1 MAQFG
6 KKYYLFLLVFLGF
19 LSAFGPFVTDMYL
32 PTLPALAA
40 FFKATPSQ
48 VQLGL
53 SSSML
58 GLAIGQIIFGP
69 LSDKYGRRPVLVC
82 SLLIFA
88 LSTVGCIFSPDVDT
102 FNMFRFVQ
110 GLGGSGGIVLAR
122 SISTDSYTGHD
133 LAKMLGVIGAIVGIA
148 PVAAPVL
155 GGVVA
160 ESMGWKGIFWIL
172 FGLGAML
179 LIMSAVFRE
188 THLKEHRHKGSVLS
202 LIKELFLIFK
212 IKQYVIYTLIFFFS
226 SGVLFSYIAS
236 ASFIIQGVYGY
247 SELVFSLFFALN
259 ASGIGL
265 GSVICLKMKS
275 MPGAAL
281 TGSLIIVGAVIIQGL
296 SMALADSPFVIY
308 EACSFVMLLGVGIIF
323 TSSSTEAMDAG
334 REYVGAAAAVFGAG
348 GFVAGSIVS
357 PLVGIGNILLASTVL
372 AAISGVICLSLCIP
386 TLRKR
391 LRH

>member
-1 MAQFG
+1 MAQIS

-40 FFKATPSQ
+40 LFKATPSQ

-69 LSDKYGRRPVLVC
+69 LSDKYGRRSVLVC

-88 LSTVGCIFSPDVDT
+88 LSTIGCIFSPDIDT
-102 FNMFRFVQ
+102 FNLFRFVQ

-122 SISTDSYTGHD
+122 SISTDSYTGRD
-133 LAKMLGVIGAIVGIA
+133 LAKILGIIGAIVGIA
-148 PVAAPVL
+148 PVAAPVI
-155 GGVVA
+155 GGAVA

-172 FGLGAML
+172 FALGAML
-179 LIMSAVFRE
+179 LLMSAIFKE
-188 THLKEHRHKGSVLS
+188 THPKEKRHKGSVLS
-202 LIKELFLIFK
+202 LMKSFVLIFK
-212 IKQYVIYTLIFFFS
+212 IRQYVVYTLLFFFA
-226 SGVLFSYIAS
+226 SGVLFAYVAS
-236 ASFIIQGVYGY
+236 ASFIIQGVYSY
-247 SELVFSLFFALN
+247 SEFAFSLFFALN

-265 GSVICLKMKS
+265 GSVVCLKMKS

-281 TGSLIIVGAVIIQGL
+281 VGSLIIVGAVIIQGL
-296 SMALADSPFVIY
+296 SLALLGSPFIIY

-323 TSSSTEAMDAG
+323 TSASTVAMDAG

-357 PLVGIGNILLASTVL
+357 PLVGIGNILVASTIL
-372 AAISGVICLSLCIP
+372 AAVCGVICLALCVP
-386 TLRKR
+386 SLRKR
-391 LRH
+391 A